1 MSEETLE
8 MRVYIGGLTQAVTDV
23 DVCSRF
29 KPFGEVRSVELPPTA
44 TGEGCRGFGY
54 VNMKITATQWR
65 RCVSLYTGAKWKG
78 GKLRIEEAKED
89 YKTRLQHEW
98 AEAKEPPAIIAD
110 KDERLA
116 LRKRKMY
123 ASAASDGL
131 EVEDMTLVTDKN
143 ISRYLGWTKG
153 RYGRPVLKYSVIRPS
168 GKALNYDPA
177 KYKSAFERLVPVAG
191 VEPKSSKDLQWEYDV
206 DAATGDFEAARQ
218 MPQSALNVIE
228 KMCELGAK
236 QQRLEDEAQRV
247 QKRLRIQSGA
257 DEAGSHSTAQAP
269 VSSVESVGGVVE
281 FELDNVDD
289 ATIDAALELAP
300 FEDAEDIAL
309 LASSRNAVAA
319 PELQAKLAS
328 GAFDSDSESESEK
341 PARSAAKSKSVAVAA
356 KIEEQASA
364 FDEEAAALVRERERM
379 SAIVLQLLA
388 QEPSSFE
395 SGFAGSAPVDG
406 SEKQKMS
413 QKSRDYKP
421 SGNKGKGAG
430 KANGSS
436 NGSGSDSSSSGSN
449 GSSDGGSDQGSD
461 QGSDKGSSDK
471 TGDDSSSD
479 SDEGSDEE
487 SESEAESDSGGDG
500 AMDVDESSKSALSS
514 LFGGD
519 QQHQIGS
526 SLFGGPS
533 GGFRF
538 TEALG
543 LEADEPSEMINDD
556 DEEGLAPV
564 TGGARLSGPAE
575 RNLNANRLPAFFPD
589 VDSPMFR
596 RPKPVFQRQKTE
608 EELEADLERT
618 SKEMTKEYKAQ
629 LRSTVRKV
637 QKLSDRK
644 APRRP
649 N

>member
-8 MRVYIGGLTQAVTDV
+8 MRVYIGGLTQTVTDV

-54 VNMKITATQWR
+54 VNMKITAAQWR

-89 YKTRLQHEW
+89 YTARLQREW
-98 AEAKEPPAIIAD
+98 AEAQEPPAIIDD

-116 LRKRKMY
+116 LRKKKMY
-123 ASAASDGL
+123 ASATSDGL
-131 EVEDMTLVTDKN
+131 EVEDMALVTDKN
-143 ISRYLGWTKG
+143 ISRYPGWTKG

-177 KYKSAFERLVPVAG
+177 KYKSAFEKLAPIAG
-191 VEPKSSKDLQWEYDV
+191 VEPKSSKDLQWEYDA
-206 DAATGDFEAARQ
+206 DAAAGDFEAARQ
-218 MPQSALNVIE
+218 MPQSALSAIE
-228 KMCELGAK
+228 KMRDMGAK
-236 QQRLEDEAQRV
+236 RQRLEDEAQRV
-247 QKRLRIQSGA
+247 QKKLRVQSGS
-257 DEAGSHSTAQAP
+257 DEAESAQAP
-269 VSSVESVGGVVE
+269 MSSAGSLGGIVE
-281 FELDNVDD
+281 FETENVDD
-289 ATIDAALELAP
+289 STIDAALELAP

-309 LASSRNAVAA
+309 LASSRNAVAV

-328 GAFDSDSESESEK
+328 GAFDSDSESENEK
-341 PARSAAKSKSVAVAA
+341 PAKSKSVVAA
-356 KIEEQASA
+356 KIEEHVSA
-364 FDEEAAALVRERERM
+364 FDEEAAALARERERM

-388 QEPSSFE
+388 QEPASFK
-395 SGFAGSAPVDG
+395 SDFAGSAPVDG
-406 SEKQKMS
+406 SDKQKTS
-413 QKSRDYKP
+413 QKSRDSKP
-421 SGNKGKGAG
+421 SGNKGKGSG
-430 KANGSS
+430 KADSGSS
-436 NGSGSDSSSSGSN
+436 SSDGSGSDSSSGDSSGSS
-449 GSSDGGSDQGSD
+449 GDGSD
-461 QGSDKGSSDK
+461 QGSDKGSTDKASD
-471 TGDDSSSD
+471 DDSSSD
-479 SDEGSDEE
+479 SDEE
-487 SESEAESDSGGDG
+487 SENEAESDSDEDG
-500 AMDVDESSKSALSS
+500 AMDVDDSSKPAPSS

-519 QQHQIGS
+519 QQQPIGN

-533 GGFRF
+533 RGFKF

-543 LEADEPSEMINDD
+543 LEADEPSAMINDD
-556 DEEGLAPV
+556 EEDSAPV
-564 TGGARLSGPAE
+564 TGGSRLTGPAE

-596 RPKPVFQRQKTE
+596 RPEPVFQRQKAE

-618 SKEMTKEYKAQ
+618 AKEMTKEYKAQ